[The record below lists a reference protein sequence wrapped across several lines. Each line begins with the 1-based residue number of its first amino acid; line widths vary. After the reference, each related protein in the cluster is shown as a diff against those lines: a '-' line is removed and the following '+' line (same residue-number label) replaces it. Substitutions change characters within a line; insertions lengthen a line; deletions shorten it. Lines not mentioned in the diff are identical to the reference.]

1 MKVLD
6 QMASQRIL
14 SIREELIPIILK
26 LFQKLEEEEK
36 LPNIFYE
43 ATITLILKPEKKT
56 HKKENYR
63 LISLISIDAKILTQ
77 F

>member
-43 ATITLILKPEKKT
+43 ATITLILKPEKTT